1 MVANVPLIEEI
12 ARQLQAR
19 GWRMSTVESC
29 TGGLIAQQLT
39 ALAGSSEWFECG
51 WVTYSNDAKIRDV
64 GVNPDTLK
72 EFGAVSEQT
81 AAEMAA
87 GASAA
92 AAVMVSLSVTGVAGP
107 SGGSLEKPVGTV
119 CFGWQIDSEV
129 NTEVVRFDGD
139 RKRVREQSANWILE
153 TLLAA
158 LQRCSA

>member
-1 MVANVPLIEEI
+1 MTSNVRVIQEI

-51 WVTYSNDAKIRDV
+51 WVTYSNDAKMRDA
-64 GVNPDTLK
+64 GVRSDTLEK
-72 EFGAVSEQT
+72 YGAVSEQT
-81 AAEMAA
+81 AGEMAA
-87 GASAA
+87 GACAS
-92 AAVMVSLSVTGVAGP
+92 AAVMVSLAVTGVAGP

-119 CFGWQIDSEV
+119 CFGWQINSEV

-139 RKRVREQSANWILE
+139 RNSVRVQSANWILE
-153 TLLAA
+153 TLLVE
-158 LQRCSA
+158 LKRGSA